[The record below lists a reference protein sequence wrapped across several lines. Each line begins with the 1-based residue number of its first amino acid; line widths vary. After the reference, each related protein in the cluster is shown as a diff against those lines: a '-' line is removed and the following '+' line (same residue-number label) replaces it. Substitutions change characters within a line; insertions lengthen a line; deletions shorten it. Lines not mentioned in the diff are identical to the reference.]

1 MTTAPPVKRTGSA
14 PEANLSET
22 DVRTFMA
29 IRRLVERGD
38 HVWMVV
44 TGVSMEPTLKPG
56 DRVLLG
62 PVMDGT
68 LGGGI
73 VLADVGGRPVLHR
86 VMVQTGGFV
95 VTAGDACGR
104 SDMAIPR
111 SAVVACAHAV
121 YSGDGVSALR
131 PTLRYGGAAMLR
143 YLGRELRALSARLWM
158 RLRHRRPTPVW
169 IWSR

>member
-1 MTTAPPVKRTGSA
+1 MTTPLPVGRSGSA
-14 PEANLSET
+14 TQAILSET
-22 DVRTFMA
+22 DIRTFMA
-29 IRRLVERGD
+29 IRRLVKRGD

-44 TGVSMEPTLKPG
+44 TGVSMVPTLKPG

-62 PVMDGT
+62 PVTGGS

-86 VMVQTGGFV
+86 VMAQTGGFV

-121 YSGDGVSALR
+121 YSSDGVSALR
-131 PTLRYGGAAMLR
+131 PTIRYGVAAMLR
-143 YLGRELRALSARLWM
+143 YLRGELRALSARLWM
-158 RLRHRRPTPVW
+158 RLRYRRPTPVW